1 MYIISEFEANMQLGC
16 SPVDRCSS
24 SFLLFL
30 AAPEERQE
38 GSELKASKKISE
50 TLFQQITPGLC
61 RKTKE
66 VNHVQ
71 VFQDT
76 NINPYML
83 TTYPSSS
90 RHLSQRANSYFFA
103 KSF

>member
-76 NINPYML
+76 NISPYIRIPKPKEDKIMQ
-83 TTYPSSS
+83 
-90 RHLSQRANSYFFA
+90 HAAGQH
-103 KSF
+103 K